1 MAGVVARVREQP
13 NQTDVIQ
20 SGLVV
25 NNMSSNA
32 SETTRID
39 RAAAVLLEQF
49 NNKQKYLLDDA
60 TLPQSLDEAYAVQE
74 KYQGTLT
81 ETYGPV
87 DGYKIAYTT
96 TAVQQ
101 ATGLTEPCAGVLLAS
116 NIRRSPAIL
125 SSSSFL
131 EVGIECEVAA
141 RVDRDLPAS
150 GAPYDRVK
158 VSEAVDAVMTAFEV
172 VDNRRTQGQ
181 PQQVQLMTSVASN
194 ILNAGVVLGAPV
206 LQWQGVDLTAVRGS
220 MEINGELVGEGYG
233 SDVMGHPLE
242 PLAWL
247 ANMLA
252 AQGKSLTAGMI
263 VITGSIVPPKW
274 LKAGD
279 TATIAIDHLGSAEI
293 KVE

>member
-1 MAGVVARVREQP
+1 MV
-13 NQTDVIQ
+13 
-20 SGLVV
+20 S
-25 NNMSSNA
+25 NMVSNS

-49 NNKQKYLLDDA
+49 NNKSKYLLDDA
-60 TLPQSLDEAYAVQE
+60 TLPQSMDEAYAVQAA
-74 KYQGTLT
+74 YQGALT

-87 DGYKIAYTT
+87 AGYKIAYTT
-96 TAVQQ
+96 RAVQQ
-101 ATGLTEPCAGVLLAS
+101 STGLTEPCAGVILAS
-116 NIRRSPAIL
+116 NIRRSPAVL
-125 SSSSFL
+125 SSSNFL

-141 RVDRDLPAS
+141 RLGSDLPAS
-150 GAPYDRVK
+150 GAPYDRAK
-158 VSEAVDAVMTAFEV
+158 VSKAVDAVMTAFEV

-181 PQQVQLMTSVASN
+181 PQQVQLMTTIASN
-194 ILNAGVVLGAPV
+194 ILNAGVVLGTPV
-206 LQWQGVDLTAVRGS
+206 LQWRDIDLAAVRGS

-252 AQGKSLTAGMI
+252 ARGKGLSAGMV

-279 TATIAIDHLGSAEI
+279 TATIAIDHLGLAEI
-293 KVE
+293 RVE

>member
-1 MAGVVARVREQP
+1 
-13 NQTDVIQ
+13 
-20 SGLVV
+20 
-25 NNMSSNA
+25 MSSNS
-32 SETTRID
+32 SETTRTD

-49 NNKQKYLLDDA
+49 NNKGKYLLDDA
-60 TLPQSLDEAYAVQE
+60 TLPQSIDEAYAVQE
-74 KYQGTLT
+74 KYQGALT
-81 ETYGPV
+81 ESYGPV
-87 DGYKIAYTT
+87 AGYKIAYTT

-101 ATGLTEPCAGVLLAS
+101 ATGLTEPCAGVILAS
-116 NIRRSPAIL
+116 NIRRSPAVL

-131 EVGIECEVAA
+131 EVGVECEVAA
-141 RVDRDLPAS
+141 RIGKDLPAS
-150 GAPYDRVK
+150 GAPYDLAK

-181 PQQVQLMTSVASN
+181 PQQVQLLTSVASN
-194 ILNAGVVLGAPV
+194 ILNAGVVLGPPV
-206 LQWQGVDLTAVRGS
+206 LQWRGIDLTTVRGS

-252 AQGKSLTAGMI
+252 ARGKELSAGMI

-274 LKAGD
+274 MKAGD
-279 TATIAIDHLGSAEI
+279 TAAIAIDHLGQAEL